1 MNGFEKRTQK
11 KKKQVLE
18 AAFNLMNSDDGIENL
33 TMDEIAKQSN
43 VGKTTVFKYF
53 GSKENLIHEVFT
65 YFLTRMGDAARA
77 IMAENKPF
85 EETIIAMSLNKINY
99 LDKINKQFYVDLMDY
114 FTKKDDDGLSLIMQ
128 QYVKESYSM
137 MLDLFH
143 RGRKEGKVDL
153 KYSDE
158 FLLIYFQALVEG
170 ISSPHIYSKILLIPP
185 NGRNCWSKALR
196 QVNRIEEDDSVLN

>member
-1 MNGFEKRTQK
+1 MNGFEKRTQE

-18 AAFNLMNSDDGIENL
+18 ATFNLMNTDAGIENL
-33 TMDEIAKQSN
+33 TMDEIAKHSN

-65 YFLTRMGDAARA
+65 YFLSQMGDTARA

-99 LDKINKQFYVDLMDY
+99 LDKINKQFYLDLMDY
-114 FTKKDDDGLSLIMQ
+114 FTKKDNDGLSLIMQ

-170 ISSPHIYSKILLIPP
+170 ISSPHIYSKILPYTAQWTELLIKGIAP
-185 NGRNCWSKALR
+185 S
-196 QVNRIEEDDSVLN
+196 Q

>member
-1 MNGFEKRTQK
+1 MNGFEKRTQE

-18 AAFNLMNSDDGIENL
+18 ATFNLMNTDAGIENL
-33 TMDEIAKQSN
+33 TMDEIAKHSN

-53 GSKENLIHEVFT
+53 GSKENLIYEVFT
-65 YFLTRMGDAARA
+65 YFLSQMGDTARA

-85 EETIIAMSLNKINY
+85 EETIIAMSLSKINY
-99 LDKINKQFYVDLMDY
+99 LDKINKQFYIDLMDY
-114 FTKKDDDGLSLIMQ
+114 FTKKDKDGLSLIMQ

-170 ISSPHIYSKILLIPP
+170 ISSPHIYSKILPYTAQWTELLIKGIAP
-185 NGRNCWSKALR
+185 S
-196 QVNRIEEDDSVLN
+196 Q

>member
-1 MNGFEKRTQK
+1 MNGFEKRTQE

-18 AAFNLMNSDDGIENL
+18 ATFYLMNTDAGIENL
-33 TMDEIAKQSN
+33 TMDEIAKHSN

-53 GSKENLIHEVFT
+53 GSKENLIYEVFT
-65 YFLTRMGDAARA
+65 YFLSQMGDTARA

-85 EETIIAMSLNKINY
+85 EETIIAMSLSKINY
-99 LDKINKQFYVDLMDY
+99 LDKINKQFYIDLMDY
-114 FTKKDDDGLSLIMQ
+114 FTKKDKDGISLIMQ

-170 ISSPHIYSKILLIPP
+170 ISSPHIYSKILPYTAQWTELLIKGIAP
-185 NGRNCWSKALR
+185 S
-196 QVNRIEEDDSVLN
+196 Q